1 LINDAGANSDQLPL
15 IQHALAR
22 LWYLTQ
28 SRRLTLKHYRQ
39 TGGLVGGSSAE
50 TARQNTLSGH
60 LDEVYQQ
67 LQVGRDAGLP
77 GADAQW
83 IAEMLFRSLA
93 ERGSGGQLIRSPR
106 QLSVIA
112 EIVRREGQ
120 SAEEAVADVAWV
132 VEQFRKPE
140 RSFLVPPVPV
150 PLTADSVLDIS
161 HEALIRQWRQLSQK
175 WLDEEEQYRRR
186 YRRLTEAADTE
197 ATSGLLREP
206 ELSFLEKWWKDFA
219 PREAWC
225 EGIVRGSFR
234 KTADFLKRSRM
245 AVTAEQ
251 SSRRRRLGTLALVIL
266 VATTGWLYDYSVR
279 AERDREASRIRE
291 GKLLAERFLAS
302 PDVFLDD
309 LATHRDIALPILK
322 DAYSESKQ
330 STTGAGTR
338 QKLHAAYGLAR
349 YQPTP
354 ELLEVLTEEVATLDA
369 SEFVMMQLR
378 PAGTAQGA
386 AATGRS
392 VCANAAAAGG
402 GQETALHR
410 NAAGC

>member
-1 LINDAGANSDQLPL
+1 
-15 IQHALAR
+15 
-22 LWYLTQ
+22 
-28 SRRLTLKHYRQ
+28 
-39 TGGLVGGSSAE
+39 
-50 TARQNTLSGH
+50 
-60 LDEVYQQ
+60 
-67 LQVGRDAGLP
+67 
-77 GADAQW
+77 
-83 IAEMLFRSLA
+83 
-93 ERGSGGQLIRSPR
+93 
-106 QLSVIA
+106 
-112 EIVRREGQ
+112 
-120 SAEEAVADVAWV
+120 
-132 VEQFRKPE
+132 
-140 RSFLVPPVPV
+140 
-150 PLTADSVLDIS
+150 
-161 HEALIRQWRQLSQK
+161 
-175 WLDEEEQYRRR
+175 
-186 YRRLTEAADTE
+186 
-197 ATSGLLREP
+197 
-206 ELSFLEKWWKDFA
+206 
-219 PREAWC
+219 
-225 EGIVRGSFR
+225 
-234 KTADFLKRSRM
+234 M

>member
-197 ATSGLLREP
+197 GNV
-206 ELSFLEKWWKDFA
+206 
-219 PREAWC
+219 
-225 EGIVRGSFR
+225 G
-234 KTADFLKRSRM
+234 
-245 AVTAEQ
+245 TAE
-251 SSRRRRLGTLALVIL
+251 GTGTEFPGKVVEGL
-266 VATTGWLYDYSVR
+266 R
-279 AERDREASRIRE
+279 A
-291 GKLLAERFLAS
+291 
-302 PDVFLDD
+302 
-309 LATHRDIALPILK
+309 
-322 DAYSESKQ
+322 
-330 STTGAGTR
+330 
-338 QKLHAAYGLAR
+338 AR
-349 YQPTP
+349 G
-354 ELLEVLTEEVATLDA
+354 VV
-369 SEFVMMQLR
+369 
-378 PAGTAQGA
+378 
-386 AATGRS
+386 
-392 VCANAAAAGG
+392 
-402 GQETALHR
+402 
-410 NAAGC
+410 